1 MSRRS
6 PSPSARA
13 ARPSRLKLYMTAA
26 LVLILFGLSIQQTE
40 ATLTQLYRGTPQI
53 ISFVGEMFPPDWAF
67 FKRIVKPMTE
77 TIQMAV
83 VGSTVGALFAFPLS
97 LLAARNVNGAAWL
110 NLPVRFILNLA
121 RTIPDLLYA
130 ALFAVI
136 VGYGPMA
143 GTMALVFFSFGILS
157 KLAYESTEA
166 IDPGPLEA
174 MTAAGANKLKWVRY
188 GVLPQVA
195 PTFLAHFLYTF
206 EVSIRA
212 SAILGLVGAGGI
224 GLLLKNSLDL
234 FRYDQASSIVLF
246 TLVIVVAIDLVSS
259 RIRSYLLHGSIRPVS
274 PGRSKAVRITAAAAA
289 AALFLWSLK
298 GINFTGLQP
307 TTWTIT
313 KNMLLGLMQP
323 DWSYVYNPEGEDLI
337 RNILLTLAIAFLGT
351 VVSAVIC
358 IPFAFWAAANMNRS
372 RTVTGLGKFMLSVI
386 RTVPEVI
393 MALIFIKAVGPN
405 AFAGVLA
412 LGVHSV
418 GMLGKLNAEAIEN
431 MDMGPTEAM
440 AACGAN
446 RLKTLAFA
454 VVPQVIPEFL
464 SYILYRFEI
473 NVRSATLLGIIGAGG
488 IGTPLIFAINARGWG
503 RVGIILI
510 GIVVTVSIIDYLSAY
525 LRKRIV

>member
-1 MSRRS
+1 M
-6 PSPSARA
+6 RA
-13 ARPSRLKLYMTAA
+13 TGPGAVRPSRMKSYITLI
-26 LVLILFGLSIQQTE
+26 LVLVLFGLSVQQTE
-40 ATLTQLYRGTPQI
+40 ATLTRLYHGTPQI
-53 ISFVGEMFPPDWAF
+53 LSFVKEMFPPDWAF
-67 FKRIVKPMTE
+67 FQKIMKPMRE
-77 TIQMAV
+77 TLQMAI
-83 VGSTVGALFAFPLS
+83 VGSIVGACFAFPLS
-97 LLAARNVNGAAWL
+97 LLAAGNVTRTPWL
-110 NLPVRFILNLA
+110 HIPARLVLNLA

-130 ALFAVI
+130 ALFAVV
-136 VGYGPMA
+136 VGFGPTA
-143 GTMALVFFSFGILS
+143 GTFALVFFTFGILS

-174 MTAAGANKLKWVRY
+174 MTAVGANKLKWIRY

-195 PTFLAHFLYTF
+195 PTYLAHFLYTF

-246 TLVIVVAIDLVSS
+246 TLVVVVAIDMIST
-259 RIRSYLLHGSIRPVS
+259 RIRSYLLNGSARPHS
-274 PGRSKAVRITAAAAA
+274 PARARTIGWSIAVVVTG
-289 AALFLWSLK
+289 LFVWSLQ
-298 GINFTGLQP
+298 GIHFTGLQP
-307 TTWTIT
+307 TTWIFT
-313 KNMLLGLMQP
+313 KNIIRGLLQP
-323 DWSYVYNPEGEDLI
+323 DWGYVYNEDGEDLI
-337 RNILLTLAIAFLGT
+337 RGILLTLAIAFLGT

-358 IPFAFWAAANMNRS
+358 VPFAFWAAANMS
-372 RTVTGLGKFMLSVI
+372 RLRAVSGLGKFMLSII
-386 RTVPEVI
+386 RTIPEVI

-440 AACGAN
+440 TACGAN
-446 RLKTLAFA
+446 RMKTLAFA

-464 SYILYRFEI
+464 SFILYRFEI

-510 GIVVTVSIIDYLSAY
+510 GIVVTVSLIDYISGY